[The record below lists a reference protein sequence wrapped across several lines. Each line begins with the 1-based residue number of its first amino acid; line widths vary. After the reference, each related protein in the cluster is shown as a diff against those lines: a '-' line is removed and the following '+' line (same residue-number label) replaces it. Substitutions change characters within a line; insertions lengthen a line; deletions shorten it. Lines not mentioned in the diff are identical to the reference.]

1 MNVNGKSD
9 NVTTIFPPLFHVTSC
24 TLPFLRVS
32 KLFHVCR
39 VCSHTKKIKSAPKQ
53 FPLSHVRVDEV
64 SCLQSLKFCT
74 FRQKKAAKTL
84 VDSCH
89 GFIETQ
95 TDVSPRK
102 AKAVRF
108 TRFKVKRERAR
119 LRMPF
124 HVNTVLNLFIASL
137 AGERRMI
144 AVIST

>member
-1 MNVNGKSD
+1 MKSRVYD
-9 NVTTIFPPLFHVTSC
+9 PSNSALFD
-24 TLPFLRVS
+24 RR
-32 KLFHVCR
+32 KL
-39 VCSHTKKIKSAPKQ
+39 
-53 FPLSHVRVDEV
+53 
-64 SCLQSLKFCT
+64 
-74 FRQKKAAKTL
+74 QKL

-95 TDVSPRK
+95 TGVSPRK

-108 TRFKVKRERAR
+108 TTFKVKRERAR

>member
-1 MNVNGKSD
+1 MKS
-9 NVTTIFPPLFHVTSC
+9 
-24 TLPFLRVS
+24 RVYNPS
-32 KLFHVCR
+32 N
-39 VCSHTKKIKSAPKQ
+39 S
-53 FPLSHVRVDEV
+53 
-64 SCLQSLKFCT
+64 T

-95 TDVSPRK
+95 TDVSPLE

-108 TRFKVKRERAR
+108 TPFKVKRERAR

-124 HVNTVLNLFIASL
+124 HVNTVLNL